1 MTSFL
6 SNLTPTTFIIW
17 VVAGLVFAHCR
28 ATSDN
33 SAAET
38 HDDEPPSSSS
48 NPSIQES
55 TQCGILIITSN
66 TSARCRCTAIG
77 EIFCNNDDSLL
88 TAIPQFIVTTS
99 NPTTYR
105 SLHLDRQSIS
115 HLPPG
120 AFGNI
125 SVARVVLN
133 FNPLTN
139 GLDPQTFDGLRLVA
153 TELEL
158 GACGLS
164 SLPLGLL
171 DDMEQLRRLHL
182 WSNSIRRIPG
192 GFFRSAGA
200 LEELLLWSN
209 ELDELDNLTLAGLW
223 SLRRLDLDRNRIAEL
238 RRDAFR
244 HLLELELLRLG
255 ENRITALHASTFSHM
270 KRLRAMSL
278 DRNRIRYVHD
288 QAFDGLSQLV
298 SLDLTGNEIAYLPDN
313 LFKGLQNLV
322 ELRLANNRLEYVW
335 TRTFG
340 GLRSLRRL
348 DLSANKIADL
358 PDGVFR
364 NSPGLEQLVLDDN
377 QLTTLRRCTIV
388 HSTSTVASSPVDI
401 DNDANSFE
409 KQMTSSSIRTVSL
422 VGNPIRCDCRLAWIV
437 VTFPGTD
444 RPAADWGGGR
454 TVRLR
459 GSCQVGGTSSPKQSY
474 SAGGSYIAHSVNNWT
489 QTIINGLQSHHSPV
503 HHSFVS
509 RLTSTCTSSAIDTAS
524 RECP

>member
-6 SNLTPTTFIIW
+6 SNITATTVIIW

-28 ATSDN
+28 ATTDN

-38 HDDEPPSSSS
+38 HDDEPPSSSV
-48 NPSIQES
+48 ES
-55 TQCGILIITSN
+55 VDSRNDTQCGILIITSN
-66 TSARCRCTAIG
+66 SSARCRCTAIG
-77 EIFCNNDDSLL
+77 KIFCNNDDSLL
-88 TAIPQFIVTTS
+88 TAIPQFIVTTG

-133 FNPLTN
+133 FNPL
-139 GLDPQTFDGLRLVA
+139 GQMASIRK
-153 TELEL
+153 
-158 GACGLS
+158 LS
-164 SLPLGLL
+164 TVSGSLPPS
-171 DDMEQLRRLHL
+171 
-182 WSNSIRRIPG
+182 SNSERAACLSAAWSSRRHGTAASTSPVVQFNQRIPG

-255 ENRITALHASTFSHM
+255 ENRIGALHASTFSHM

-322 ELRLANNRLEYVW
+322 ELRLANNRLEYIW

-388 HSTSTVASSPVDI
+388 HSTSAVASSPVDI

-409 KQMTSSSIRTVSL
+409 KQVTSSSIRTVSL

-437 VTFPGTD
+437 VTFPEPT
-444 RPAADWGGGR
+444 GR
-454 TVRLR
+454 LPTGEAVGLSVCEVPVRLEELLPLSNPTAPADR
-459 GSCQVGGTSSPKQSY
+459 TSH
-474 SAGGSYIAHSVNNWT
+474 I
-489 QTIINGLQSHHSPV
+489 
-503 HHSFVS
+503 
-509 RLTSTCTSSAIDTAS
+509 RLTIG
-524 RECP
+524 RRQ